1 MAKKPA
7 EKNDESLDWLNNMDK
22 FTELSQNTA
31 FSMGSG
37 YWSYKYE
44 DVPESSYNSLSRVSC
59 SFKITKDD
67 KPTLVG
73 IRIPAEL
80 IEKFKAVSNDAFAS
94 VVLALADAKATELLE
109 ENKRIVVSDKK

>member
-7 EKNDESLDWLNNMDK
+7 ANNDDSLDWLNNMEK

-31 FSMGSG
+31 FAMGSG

-59 SFKITKDD
+59 SFKITKEDD
-67 KPTLVG
+67 PTLVG
-73 IRIPAEL
+73 VRIPEEL
-80 IEKFKAVSNDAFAS
+80 IQKLKAISNDAFAS
-94 VVLALADAKATELLE
+94 VLLALADAKATELLE
-109 ENKRIVVSDKK
+109 EGKRLVVSKK